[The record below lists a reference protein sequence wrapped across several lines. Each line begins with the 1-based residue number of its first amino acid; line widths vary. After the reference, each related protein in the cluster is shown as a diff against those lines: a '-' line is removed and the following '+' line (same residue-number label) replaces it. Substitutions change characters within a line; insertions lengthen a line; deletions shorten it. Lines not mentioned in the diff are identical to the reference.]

1 MYGWGRNQR
10 EDGVPRLTDAFKK
23 LTGRGEPKCSHLD
36 QVHSVE
42 ARTAGCQECLAI
54 GGTWVELRLCLTC
67 GHVGC
72 CDNSPNRHAR
82 AHFVETSH
90 PIIRADLPG
99 YTWTWCW
106 VDEIKV

>member
-1 MYGWGRNQR
+1 MRLVGRLR
-10 EDGVPRLTDAFKK
+10 K
-23 LTGRGEPKCSHLD
+23 RGGPAAPACSHLD
-36 QVHSVE
+36 QVRDVE
-42 ARTAGCQECLAI
+42 PRTIGCEECLAI
-54 GGTWVELRLCLTC
+54 GGSWVELRLCLSC

-72 CDNSPNRHAR
+72 CDLSPDRHTR
-82 AHFVETSH
+82 RHFAETDH